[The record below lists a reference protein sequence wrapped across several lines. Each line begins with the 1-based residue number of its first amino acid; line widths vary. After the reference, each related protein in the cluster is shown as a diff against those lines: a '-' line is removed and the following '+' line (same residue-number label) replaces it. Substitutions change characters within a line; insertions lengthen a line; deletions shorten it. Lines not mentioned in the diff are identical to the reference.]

1 MEKTFSTLQQIKSIL
16 VPVIFNI
23 VLPTVDV
30 ITDARLIILLFLGA
44 YTCTPVGEDD
54 TEDYLKCEDDLDT
67 NCTKVT
73 TANDSYAD
81 YLMCYND
88 PAAYCTNR
96 TTIHDV
102 CGGYVNHPRWA
113 TVVTLAISYHLL

>member
-1 MEKTFSTLQQIKSIL
+1 MMEKTFSTSQKIKSIL

-23 VLPTVDV
+23 ILPTVDV

-44 YTCTPVGEDD
+44 YTCIPLGEDD
-54 TEDYLKCEDDLDT
+54 TEDYWECEDDLDT
-67 NCTKVT
+67 NCTNVT
-73 TANDSYAD
+73 SARDSYED

-96 TTIHDV
+96 TTNHDV
-102 CGGYVNHPRWA
+102 CAGYVNHPR
-113 TVVTLAISYHLL
+113 